1 LASTGHDGFAAMTE
15 RDNDPREPTRPDD
28 PLSFDEF
35 EVETE
40 ALPDGRKIHY
50 YRWPA
55 ADPDEADV

>member
-1 LASTGHDGFAAMTE
+1 MTE
-15 RDNDPREPTRPDD
+15 PDNDPREPTPAED
-28 PLSFDEF
+28 PVPFGDF

-40 ALPDGRKIHY
+40 ALPDGRKIRY

>member
-1 LASTGHDGFAAMTE
+1 MTE
-15 RDNDPREPTRPDD
+15 PDNDPREPTRAED
-28 PLSFDEF
+28 PLPFGDF

>member
-1 LASTGHDGFAAMTE
+1 MTE
-15 RDNDPREPTRPDD
+15 LDDQREPAPTDD
-28 PLSFDEF
+28 LPFGDF

-55 ADPDEADV
+55 AEPARDPGEADV